1 MQSEEYALQFVERNK
16 NDVLKGRGVVIND
29 YPGNLQYRFIVNQ
42 YKTSCVHSE
51 KHVKAQI
58 ARHIYEKIQRMDPPG
73 RFLDQDR
80 LTKRWY
86 VISERDAL
94 HKIKI
99 ALRDGAPEIRERGMI
114 SLLLSGASCLD
125 LDNDQND
132 QDDQDNSGSDD
143 RTSGGVSSE
152 DSLSLTDCSFGP
164 AAAPTSDYA
173 PSDSS

>member
-1 MQSEEYALQFVERNK
+1 MQREYAVQFVEQNK

-29 YPGNLQYRFIVNQ
+29 YPGNLQYRFIVNH

-58 ARHIYEKIQRMDPPG
+58 ARHIYQKIQRMDPPG

-94 HKIKI
+94 HKIRI
-99 ALRDGAPEIRERGMI
+99 ALRDGGVPEIRERGMI
-114 SLLLSGASCLD
+114 SQLFDASCLD
-125 LDNDQND
+125 LDNDQDD
-132 QDDQDNSGSDD
+132 QDDNVSGD
-143 RTSGGVSSE
+143 RSGGVSSE
-152 DSLSLTDCSFGP
+152 DSLSLTDCSFGS
-164 AAAPTSDYA
+164 AAPTSDSA